1 MLCCYNAA
9 LMVAV
14 VKALNIC
21 EVNTGLSSGVI
32 NNLISEVEVAL
43 HLSQLFF
50 DFFSLQPILAG
61 FSPFLPSSPT
71 QVAFIISFFSKD
83 QLYFFQI
90 ALSLYFL

>member
-1 MLCCYNAA
+1 
-9 LMVAV
+9 MVAV

-21 EVNTGLSSGVI
+21 EVNIRLSSGII

-50 DFFSLQPILAG
+50 DFSLQPILAG
-61 FSPFLPSSPT
+61 ISPFLPSSPT
-71 QVAFIISFFSKD
+71 QVAFIISSFSKD